1 MNKIFL
7 TLLFSVSLLVFS
19 DTLILEDSENCCKEF
34 PIEINLIS
42 SNSVDGIAMR
52 GVLSATT
59 IGDMHNTITGPA
71 KLKFSRKEDKKTF
84 TVIAPSFGFQP
95 PNNCINDFY
104 DENIGNCVIN
114 SMQTI
119 EIKKPYD
126 FANDNDLI
134 TIDSSLLKVIQ
145 LFNFSRGYNSHDVYR
160 IINTNDRFEAKFLYN
175 FPETAEW
182 NEDGSFSY
190 HLSGGAV
197 SGTDITVDE
206 INGKWV
212 DVKKVEYGCWSS
224 GGQTYKV
231 YEYNKDSDELL
242 LTINESSCPN

>member
-7 TLLFSVSLLVFS
+7 TLLFSVSVFS
-19 DTLILEDSENCCKEF
+19 NPMVLEYSDDCCEEN

-59 IGDMHNTITGPA
+59 IGDMRNTITGSA
-71 KLKFSRKEDKKTF
+71 KLNFFRKEDKKTF
-84 TVIAPSFGFQP
+84 TVNAPLFGFKP
-95 PNNCINDFY
+95 PDDCINDFY
-104 DENIGNCVIN
+104 DETIGECSIN
-114 SMQTI
+114 STQTI

-126 FANDNDLI
+126 YANDNDLI

-145 LFNFSRGYNSHDVYR
+145 LFNFSRGYSSHDVYR

-175 FPETAEW
+175 FPETAKW
-182 NEDGSFSY
+182 NENGSFSY

-197 SGTDITVDE
+197 IGIDITVDE
-206 INGKWV
+206 INGKWI
-212 DVKKVEYGCWSS
+212 DIKKVEYECWSR
-224 GGQTYKV
+224 GEQIYKV
-231 YEYNKDSDELL
+231 YEYDEVSDQLL
-242 LTINESSCPN
+242 LVINETTCPDE